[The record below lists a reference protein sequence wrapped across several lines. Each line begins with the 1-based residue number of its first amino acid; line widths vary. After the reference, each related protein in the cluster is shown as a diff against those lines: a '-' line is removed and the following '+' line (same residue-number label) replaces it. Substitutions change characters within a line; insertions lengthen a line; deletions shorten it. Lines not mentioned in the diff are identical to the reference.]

1 MSAFKNILLV
11 GASGR
16 VGSAIQAELLA
27 RKNNF
32 SKLGV
37 LTTSAAAPHPA
48 KDAYWATLE
57 AQGIEILRVDFD
69 DMKALVEAFK
79 GTIPGPSPPV
89 SIQPR
94 LIKSTC

>member
-37 LTTSAAAPHPA
+37 LTMSAAASHPA

-69 DMKALVEAFK
+69 DRKALVKAFE
-79 GTIPGPSPPV
+79 GTVPDPKPLI
-89 SIQPR
+89 SIQPH

>member
-1 MSAFKNILLV
+1 MTAFKNILLV

-27 RKNNF
+27 RKSNF

-37 LTTSAAAPHPA
+37 LTTATTAPHPE

-57 AQGIEILRVDFD
+57 ARGIEIFRVDFG

-79 GTIPGPSPPV
+79 GTVPGPSPPI
-89 SIQPR
+89 SIQPP

>member
-1 MSAFKNILLV
+1 MTAFKNILLI

-27 RKNNF
+27 RKSNF

-37 LTTSAAAPHPA
+37 LTTSAAAPHPE
-48 KDAYWATLE
+48 KDAYWAFLE

-69 DMKALVEAFK
+69 DMKALVKAFE
-79 GTIPGPSPPV
+79 GTVPDPSPPI
-89 SIQPR
+89 SI
-94 LIKSTC
+94 